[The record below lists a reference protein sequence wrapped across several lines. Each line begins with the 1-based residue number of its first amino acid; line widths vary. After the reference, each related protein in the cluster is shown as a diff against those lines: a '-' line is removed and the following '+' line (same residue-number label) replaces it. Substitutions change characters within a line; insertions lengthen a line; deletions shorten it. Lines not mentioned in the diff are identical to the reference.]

1 MYKLSSCDLK
11 KRKEKF
17 CRRVSSYNSMIKN
30 LIILGSVKKEKKRER
45 ENLLTLY
52 R

>member
-17 CRRVSSYNSMIKN
+17 SVCRHINSMIKN